1 MSNPFQPKEATV
13 PQSVVDMQ
21 NIAQY
26 NWQQKAKCA
35 VTALAAAIG
44 DLEDGSKVWEGVE
57 RRMRH
62 MGYDE
67 PNEVIASLI
76 R

>member
-13 PQSVVDMQ
+13 PQSVVDME
-21 NIAQY
+21 NAAQHA
-26 NWQQKAKCA
+26 WQQKAKAA

-57 RRMRH
+57 RRMRA

-67 PNEVIASLI
+67 PNETIASLI

>member
-1 MSNPFQPKEATV
+1 MSDPFQPKEATV

-26 NWQQKAKCA
+26 NWQQKAKAA

-57 RRMRH
+57 RRMRQ

-76 R
+76 Q